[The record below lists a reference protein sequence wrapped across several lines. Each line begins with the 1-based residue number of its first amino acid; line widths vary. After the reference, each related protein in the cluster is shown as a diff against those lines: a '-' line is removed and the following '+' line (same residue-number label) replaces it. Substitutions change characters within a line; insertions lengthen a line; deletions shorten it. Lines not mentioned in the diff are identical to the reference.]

1 MRVTDKQRESLDKFL
16 ADYEAFAAETGDRFQ
31 LAEDATTY
39 YALKDVQVLKT
50 CVKFTTEY
58 GGVGSSVHSELIRDS
73 AELDEQIRWWRGCL
87 RRAKRYWCTSSEVLD
102 RMAEGTMEDDTE
114 QDNE

>member
-1 MRVTDKQRESLDKFL
+1 MKVTTKQQKSISKFL
-16 ADYEAFAAETGDRFQ
+16 AEYEAFAAETGDRYQ
-31 LAEDATTY
+31 LAEDVTTY

-58 GGVGSSVHSELIRDS
+58 GGVGSSVHSEVIRDS
-73 AELDEQIRWWRGCL
+73 EELDEQIRWWKACL
-87 RRAKRYWCTSSEVLD
+87 RRAKRYWGTSAEVLD
-102 RMAEGTMEDDTE
+102 AMADGTADDDTD